1 LGAGEHDETAARV
14 LIAGGGTGGHLVPA
28 LNLARELAKRPHPA
42 AIMLIGSHRGPDR
55 ELLSTSGFRYQLI
68 DAPIVDRHRRV
79 RNATLPWRLGR
90 AVGAARNVVKGF
102 RPDVV
107 VGTGGY
113 VSVPIGVAARMA
125 HRPLILQEQNRQPGL
140 ATRFLARWADR
151 VCVAYSG
158 VDRAL
163 PGRPQVT
170 VTGNPI
176 APQESIEAEFAG
188 RLDVARP
195 TLGVFG
201 GSQGAQAL
209 NTAIIELFGD
219 ESDKI
224 PNVIW
229 QTGEHHYDQ
238 VIAAGR
244 WPERVV
250 IKPFFSPMGAV
261 YPLLDLSLCRAG
273 AMTLAELAAWG
284 IPAIL
289 VPYPHATAD
298 HQMVNAR
305 AVEAV
310 GAAIA
315 ISEPQAT
322 PRRLGNLITGLLD
335 DPARRE
341 RMAAAA
347 LTLAQPDAVQVIAD
361 QILELAGRTPAG
373 GS

>member
-1 LGAGEHDETAARV
+1 LDASEHDETAARV

-28 LNLARELAKRPHPA
+28 LNLARELTQRRHPA
-42 AIMLIGSHRGPDR
+42 AIMLIGSHRGTDR
-55 ELLSTSGFRYQLI
+55 ELLSASGFQYQLI
-68 DAPIVDRHRRV
+68 DAPIVDRHRRIK
-79 RNATLPWRLGR
+79 NATLPWRLGR
-90 AVGAARNVVKGF
+90 AVGAARNVVKRF
-102 RPDVV
+102 QPNVV

-113 VSVPIGVAARMA
+113 VSVPIGVAARLA

-140 ATRFLARWADR
+140 ATRFLARWAAR
-151 VCVAYSG
+151 VCVAYPD

-163 PGRPQVT
+163 PGSTRVT

-176 APQESIEAEFAG
+176 APQEPVEAEFAP

-195 TLGVFG
+195 TLGILG
-201 GSQGAQAL
+201 GSQGAEAL
-209 NTAIIELFGD
+209 NMAIVELFA
-219 ESDKI
+219 DKRDAL
-224 PNVIW
+224 PNLIW
-229 QTGEHHYDQ
+229 QTGEHHYDH
-238 VIAAGR
+238 VVAACR

-261 YPLLDLSLCRAG
+261 YPLLDLALCRAG

-305 AVEAV
+305 AVEAA

-315 ISEPQAT
+315 ISEPEAT
-322 PRRLGNLITGLLD
+322 ARRLSNLITGLLD
-335 DPARRE
+335 DPPRRE

-347 LTLAQPDAVQVIAD
+347 RSLAQPEAAQIIAD

-373 GS
+373 DS

>member
-1 LGAGEHDETAARV
+1 MDVSEHDETAARV

-28 LNLARELAKRPHPA
+28 LNLAHELAQRRHPA
-42 AIMLIGSHRGPDR
+42 AIMLIGSHRETDR
-55 ELLSTSGFRYQLI
+55 ELLSAAGFQYQLI
-68 DAPIVDRHRRV
+68 DAPIVDRHRRIK
-79 RNATLPWRLGR
+79 NATLPWRLGR
-90 AVGAARNVVKGF
+90 AVGAARNVVRGF
-102 RPDVV
+102 KPDVV

-113 VSVPIGVAARMA
+113 VSVPIGVAARLA

-151 VCVAYSG
+151 VCVAYPG
-158 VDRAL
+158 VDEAL
-163 PGRPQVT
+163 PGGTRVT

-176 APQESIEAEFAG
+176 ALQESVEAEFSG

-195 TLGVFG
+195 TLGVLG
-201 GSQGAQAL
+201 GSQGAEAL
-209 NTAIIELFGD
+209 NMAIIKLFAD
-219 ESDKI
+219 QTDAL
-224 PNVIW
+224 PNLIW
-229 QTGEHHYDQ
+229 QTGEQHYDH
-238 VIAAGR
+238 VVAAGQ

-261 YPLLDLSLCRAG
+261 YPLLDLALCRAG

-305 AVEAV
+305 AVEAA

-315 ISEPQAT
+315 ISESEAT
-322 PRRLGNLITGLLD
+322 ARRLGNLITGLLD
-335 DPARRE
+335 DRPRRE

-347 LTLAQPDAVQVIAD
+347 RTLAQPEAAKIIAD
-361 QILELAGRTPAG
+361 QILELAGRTLAG
-373 GS
+373 DP

>member
-1 LGAGEHDETAARV
+1 MDASEHDETSARV

-28 LNLARELAKRPHPA
+28 LNLARELAQRRHPP
-42 AIMLIGSHRGPDR
+42 AIMLIGSDRGTDR
-55 ELLSTSGFRYQLI
+55 ELLSRAGFQYQLI
-68 DAPIVDRHRRV
+68 DAPIVDRHRRIKNV
-79 RNATLPWRLGR
+79 TLPWRLGR
-90 AVGAARNVVKGF
+90 AVGAARKVVKGF
-102 RPDVV
+102 QPDVV

-113 VSVPIGVAARMA
+113 VSVPIGVAARLA

-151 VCVAYSG
+151 VCVAYPG
-158 VDRAL
+158 VDSAL
-163 PGRPQVT
+163 PGGSRVT

-176 APQESIEAEFAG
+176 APQESTEAEFSG

-201 GSQGAQAL
+201 GSQGAEAL
-209 NTAIIELFGD
+209 NMAIIELFAHQTD
-219 ESDKI
+219 EL
-224 PNVIW
+224 PNLIW
-229 QTGEHHYDQ
+229 QTGEHHYDR
-238 VIAAGR
+238 VVAAGQ

-261 YPLLDLSLCRAG
+261 YPLLDLTLCRAG

-284 IPAIL
+284 VPAIL

-305 AVEAV
+305 AVEAA

-315 ISEPQAT
+315 ISESEAT
-322 PRRLGNLITGLLD
+322 ARRLGNLITGLLD
-335 DPARRE
+335 DLPRRE

-347 LTLAQPDAVQVIAD
+347 RTLAQPEAARIIAD
-361 QILELAGRTPAG
+361 QILELAGRTSAG
-373 GS
+373 DS

>member
-1 LGAGEHDETAARV
+1 
-14 LIAGGGTGGHLVPA
+14 
-28 LNLARELAKRPHPA
+28 
-42 AIMLIGSHRGPDR
+42 
-55 ELLSTSGFRYQLI
+55 LSASGFQYQLI
-68 DAPIVDRHRRV
+68 DAPIVDRHRRIK
-79 RNATLPWRLGR
+79 NATLPWRLGR
-90 AVGAARNVVKGF
+90 AVGAARNVVKRF
-102 RPDVV
+102 QPNVV

-113 VSVPIGVAARMA
+113 VSVPIGVAARLA

-140 ATRFLARWADR
+140 ATRFLARWAAR
-151 VCVAYSG
+151 VCVAYPD

-163 PGRPQVT
+163 PGSTRVT

-176 APQESIEAEFAG
+176 APQEPVEAEFAP

-195 TLGVFG
+195 TLGILG
-201 GSQGAQAL
+201 GSQGAEAL
-209 NTAIIELFGD
+209 NMAIVELFA
-219 ESDKI
+219 DKRDAL
-224 PNVIW
+224 PNLIW
-229 QTGEHHYDQ
+229 QTGEHHYDH
-238 VIAAGR
+238 VVAACR

-261 YPLLDLSLCRAG
+261 YPLLDLALCRAG

-305 AVEAV
+305 AVEAA

-315 ISEPQAT
+315 ISEPEAT
-322 PRRLGNLITGLLD
+322 ARRLSNLITGLLD
-335 DPARRE
+335 DPPRRE

-347 LTLAQPDAVQVIAD
+347 RSLAQPEAAQIIAD

-373 GS
+373 DS